1 MHEIFEKFDGFIF
14 DLDGTVYRESKLIE
28 GAKEVFKLLK
38 TLNKNFVFVSNRT
51 TSTPTQYQFKLKSFG
66 IECEEE
72 QIITS
77 AEVTKNYIVQY
88 HPNEKVFVIGEKIFV
103 DYLRNNGIKI
113 ANHNI
118 DIVLV
123 SLDRTLNF
131 QKILKA
137 QKALNDGAKFF
148 AANIDLTCPVEES
161 EILDAGYTILALEN
175 LTGKKLE
182 KNFGKP
188 SDLIVNEILKRINL
202 PKEKCIL
209 IGDRLETDI
218 SMANQNGIT
227 SALVL
232 SGVTKHEQIKNSIFK
247 PNFVLKSIFDLAR
260 RNFS

>member
-14 DLDGTVYRESKLIE
+14 DLDGTIYRESKLID
-28 GAKEVFKLLK
+28 GVKEVFRLLES
-38 TLNKNFVFVSNRT
+38 LNKKFVFVSNRT
-51 TSTPTQYQFKLKSFG
+51 TSTPIQYKSKLNSFG

-77 AEVTKNYIVQY
+77 AEVTKNYILKN
-88 HPNEKVFVIGEKIFV
+88 HFDEKVFVIGEKIFV
-103 DYLRNNGIKI
+103 EYLRNNGIQI
-113 ANHNI
+113 ANHKI

-148 AANIDLTCPVEES
+148 AANIDLTCPVEET

-175 LTGKKLE
+175 LTGRKLE

-218 SMANQNGIT
+218 AMANQNGIT

-232 SGVTKHEQIKNSIFK
+232 SGVTKEEQIRNSIFK
-247 PNFVLKSIFDLAR
+247 PNFVLNSIFDLVK
-260 RNFS
+260 RNSI